1 MRLYLNS
8 ESDNYTIIY
17 IKIQDVFASLGGIFT
32 VIQLIFSNIA
42 FFFNSYDKKI
52 IMVNKLFDFSNLD
65 NDQELVKIA
74 KKEYNDNFDKSSSI
88 FIKDSIKEERVE
100 NKFEKSNQSMI
111 DLSIEL
117 KKKLKKNNQKFY
129 LNPSIFEI
137 ICKPKVNN
145 LKEKIL
151 IELYSKAEKI
161 IEEKL
166 DILQYLKFFEE
177 YVMLKQ
183 ILLDEFSNLSLSL
196 RNRPKLYE
204 NNNFVKVHLPKTE
217 RLKRLIELYA
227 KNRNNYCDSKIFN
240 ILDDEIKIV

>member
-1 MRLYLNS
+1 M
-8 ESDNYTIIY
+8 
-17 IKIQDVFASLGGIFT
+17 
-32 VIQLIFSNIA
+32 
-42 FFFNSYDKKI
+42 
-52 IMVNKLFDFSNLD
+52 
-65 NDQELVKIA
+65 
-74 KKEYNDNFDKSSSI
+74 
-88 FIKDSIKEERVE
+88 
-100 NKFEKSNQSMI
+100 
-111 DLSIEL
+111 
-117 KKKLKKNNQKFY
+117 
-129 LNPSIFEI
+129 NPSIFEI

-204 NNNFVKVHLPKTE
+204 NNNFVKVHLTKTE